1 MDADKRMAD
10 LINVTKRLI
19 DVLEREHELLSD
31 RRHSEL
37 SGLLD
42 EKETIG
48 RVYQARVMGLQ
59 ENPEQ
64 LEGVN
69 EDARAELKELAV
81 KVDDLI
87 RRNARMLEA
96 AMFASKRIVDLVAE
110 ALRDTANAAGT
121 YSKGGQSYRKTNK
134 TRAATQFRLIKRFD
148 VTSGRTPAQR

>member
-37 SGLLD
+37 SVLLD

-64 LEGVN
+64 LKGADET
-69 EDARAELKELAV
+69 ARSELKELAV
-81 KVDDLI
+81 QVDDLM

-121 YSKGGQSYRKTNK
+121 YSKGGSTQMPQNK
-134 TRAATQFRLIKRFD
+134 QAANGGAISLDQTL
-148 VTSGRTPAQR
+148 

>member
-37 SGLLD
+37 SVLLD

-48 RVYQARVMGLQ
+48 RVMGLQ

-64 LEGVN
+64 LKGADET
-69 EDARAELKELAV
+69 ARSELKELAV
-81 KVDDLI
+81 QVDDLM

-96 AMFASKRIVDLVAE
+96 AMSASKRIVDLVAE

-121 YSKGGQSYRKTNK
+121 YSKGGSTQMPQNK
-134 TRAATQFRLIKRFD
+134 QAAHGGAISLDQTL
-148 VTSGRTPAQR
+148 

>member
-37 SGLLD
+37 SVLLD

-64 LEGVN
+64 LKGADET
-69 EDARAELKELAV
+69 ARSELKELAV
-81 KVDDLI
+81 QVDDLM

-96 AMFASKRIVDLVAE
+96 AMFASNRPHTVVRSRSTRHSKRQA
-110 ALRDTANAAGT
+110 
-121 YSKGGQSYRKTNK
+121 
-134 TRAATQFRLIKRFD
+134 KRPRCNL
-148 VTSGRTPAQR
+148 T